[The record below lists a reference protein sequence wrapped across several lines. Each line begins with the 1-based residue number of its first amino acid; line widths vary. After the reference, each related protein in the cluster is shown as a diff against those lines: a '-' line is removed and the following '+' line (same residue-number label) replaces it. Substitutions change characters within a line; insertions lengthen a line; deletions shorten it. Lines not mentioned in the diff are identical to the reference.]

1 MKELRLNV
9 KGMVCQGCEN
19 RVINCLNAIEG
30 VVEVSA
36 SHIEG
41 TVIVKFEKPIDEN
54 LIRQKIEDIGFE
66 IL

>member
-1 MKELRLNV
+1 MEELKLNV

-19 RVINCLNAIEG
+19 RIVNCLNTIEG
-30 VVEVSA
+30 VVEVLA
-36 SHIEG
+36 SHIDG
-41 TVIVKFEKPIDEN
+41 TVIVKFEKTIDEN